1 MKDQLE
7 FSMAFRMPKRSGSMR
22 RRKRMPLDRARWW
35 FDQMRKAVADFP
47 PQIKGRMNR

>member
-35 FDQMRKAVADFP
+35 FEQMRKAVADFP
-47 PQIKGRMNR
+47 PQIQGRMNR